1 MFIAILDERAR
12 LARHAKSM
20 PRLIMGHGMGIAI
33 ARWGGCLSIETWFGL
48 VCPSRRTSYWEE
60 PYLISHQQYQ
70 ALTRLLI
77 VYDEV

>member
-1 MFIAILDERAR
+1 MFIAIY
-12 LARHAKSM
+12 AKSM

-33 ARWGGCLSIETWFGL
+33 ARWGCRDIETWFGR
-48 VCPSRRTSYWEE
+48 VIAIGRTSYWEE